1 VPVRRGPGG
10 AGAARTPSRRA
21 ARLERLAQWEELL
34 VPKIARR
41 VDGPEQTRQLRAHA
55 ITSRAMSRLNAAIN
69 EWTRLDGARPLD
81 ELFDLTIGAAL
92 G

>member
-1 VPVRRGPGG
+1 
-10 AGAARTPSRRA
+10 
-21 ARLERLAQWEELL
+21 
-34 VPKIARR
+34 
-41 VDGPEQTRQLRAHA
+41 
-55 ITSRAMSRLNAAIN
+55 MSRLNAAIN